1 MADLRQ
7 CERSACRT
15 RLFIPIYG
23 SLHGLVRDILVRT
36 MLEGLVSFF
45 PEEDSTGIGAIR
57 TTKELRRE
65 LAKMSQEWRCDVCG
79 KVMSEIWQDNE
90 SKRKDIEEEEKCRK
104 ESIDL
109 GRERDEKGEIDVASR
124 KVSEEVIR
132 KTSDI
137 PEHTNKIHPIPH
149 LEERKH
155 NEPILPDPE
164 MKQIFTSSPQFQD
177 SQNAQYFDESINT
190 SDQNSNP
197 PSDPVHPP
205 IPEIPAFKASSP
217 DPLSDEKYS
226 HLPSVSE
233 VRAFQKSASRHILG
247 LDIVIAVLFLV
258 WAYVRYF
265 LI

>member
-1 MADLRQ
+1 
-7 CERSACRT
+7 
-15 RLFIPIYG
+15 
-23 SLHGLVRDILVRT
+23 

-65 LAKMSQEWRCDVCG
+65 LARMSQEWKCDVCG
-79 KVMSEIWQDNE
+79 KVMKEVWQDNE
-90 SKRKDIEEEEKCRK
+90 SKRKDIEEEEKSRK
-104 ESIDL
+104 ESIEL
-109 GRERDEKGEIDVASR
+109 EGGRDEKGEIEVGR
-124 KVSEEVIR
+124 KKVSEEVIR

-137 PEHTNKIHPIPH
+137 SEHTNKIHPIPL

-155 NEPILPDPE
+155 NEPILNLPRDTSDTEIKP
-164 MKQIFTSSPQFQD
+164 IFNSSPQPQD
-177 SQNAQYFDESINT
+177 TQDAQNTHDSINT
-190 SDQNSNP
+190 SDSAP
-197 PSDPVHPP
+197 PI
-205 IPEIPAFKASSP
+205 IPEIPAFKSSP
-217 DPLSDEKYS
+217 DPLLDEKYS
-226 HLPSVSE
+226 HLPSISE

>member
-1 MADLRQ
+1 
-7 CERSACRT
+7 
-15 RLFIPIYG
+15 
-23 SLHGLVRDILVRT
+23 

-65 LAKMSQEWRCDVCG
+65 LARMSQEWRCDVCG
-79 KVMSEIWQDNE
+79 RVMSEIWKDNE
-90 SKRKDIEEEEKCRK
+90 NKRKEMEEEEKCRK
-104 ESIDL
+104 ESIDFES
-109 GRERDEKGEIDVASR
+109 GRDEKGEIASR

-137 PEHTNKIHPIPH
+137 PEHTNKIHPIPL

-155 NEPILPDPE
+155 NEPLLNLPRNSSIKQPDPE
-164 MKQIFTSSPQFQD
+164 IKPIFTSSPQ
-177 SQNAQYFDESINT
+177 SQETKNAQSPHDSINT
-190 SDQNSNP
+190 PDQNSNP
-197 PSDPVHPP
+197 LSDP
-205 IPEIPAFKASSP
+205 IPEIPAFKPFSS
-217 DPLSDEKYS
+217 DPLLDEKYS

-233 VRAFQKSASRHILG
+233 VHAFQKSASRHILG
-247 LDIVIAVLFLV
+247 LDIVIVVLFLV